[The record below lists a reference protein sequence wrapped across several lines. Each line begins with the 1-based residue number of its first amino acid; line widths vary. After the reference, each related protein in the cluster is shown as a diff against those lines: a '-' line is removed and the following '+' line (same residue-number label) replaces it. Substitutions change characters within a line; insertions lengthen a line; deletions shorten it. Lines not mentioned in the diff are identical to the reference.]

1 MGRRREE
8 SFAER
13 QRECIF
19 ALVRD
24 ILSDR
29 SIEAVTFEDVHGALS
44 VRRDTAKARSLDAI
58 GFTVYNQER
67 EDEEDEDEE

>member
-8 SFAER
+8 SFTEQ

-29 SIEAVTFEDVHGALS
+29 SIEEVTFEDVHGALS
-44 VRRDTAKARSLDAI
+44 VRRDTAKGGRVNAI
-58 GFTVYNQER
+58 GFVVHDQES
-67 EDEEDEDEE
+67 EDEDEE

>member
-1 MGRRREE
+1 MSRRREE

-13 QRECIF
+13 QRACIF

-29 SIEAVTFEDVHGALS
+29 SIEEITFEEVHGAVA
-44 VRRDTAKARSLDAI
+44 VRRGTAKAGRLNAI
-58 GFTVYNQER
+58 GFAAQES
-67 EDEEDEDEE
+67 EDEEEGEE